1 MNMLNYTRKYSQQDY
16 DCEKLTRHHLGSS
29 IHTLQAKKINMRKRE
44 DILQIKKKLILHI
57 TGKSKLQGVQQYA
70 FKYKTYKEK

>member
-44 DILQIKKKLILHI
+44 DIL
-57 TGKSKLQGVQQYA
+57 
-70 FKYKTYKEK
+70 